1 MIRINLLPHRE
12 EKRKARRQQF
22 FALAGLLVALGGL
35 IVFLVHTVIGGYISG
50 QEEKNTFLKKEIAA
64 LDKEI
69 DEIKRLKEQT
79 EALLSRKQVIETLQ
93 ANRAE
98 TVHLFNE
105 LARQVP
111 DGTYVRSI
119 KQAGPKINLA
129 GFAQSNARVSTLM
142 RNLDAS
148 PFLEQP
154 SLVEIKSALLNN
166 RRVSDFGLDVVIT
179 RAKADDK
186 KEAGKSA
193 QPVKPI
199 EPTPAAKPSQPP
211 QPAVQGGKNT

>member
-22 FALAGLLVALGGL
+22 YAWAGLVVAVSGAVWFAG
-35 IVFLVHTVIGGYISG
+35 FSVINGMISS
-50 QEEKNTFLKKEIAA
+50 QDSKNDFLKKEVAV
-64 LDKEI
+64 LDKQI

-79 EALLSRKQVIETLQ
+79 NSLLARKRIIESLQ

-111 DGTYVRSI
+111 DGIYLKTL
-119 KQAGPKINLA
+119 KQADQKIALT

-142 RNLDAS
+142 RNLEAS
-148 PFLEQP
+148 PLLERP
-154 SLVEIKSALLNN
+154 NLIEIKAANIGSRPL
-166 RRVSDFGLDVVIT
+166 SDFSLNVSIT
-179 RAKADDK
+179 RKTSDSDISIPWPRIFVPWIRAIRDC
-186 KEAGKSA
+186 GRRCR
-193 QPVKPI
+193 
-199 EPTPAAKPSQPP
+199 
-211 QPAVQGGKNT
+211 GC

>member
-22 FALAGLLVALGGL
+22 FALAGSLVALGGL
-35 IVFLVHTVIGGYISG
+35 IAFLVHSIIAGYISG
-50 QEEKNTFLKKEIAA
+50 QEEKNAFLKKEIAA

-111 DGTYVRSI
+111 DGTYIRSL
-119 KQAGPKINLA
+119 KQSGPKINLT

-154 SLVEIKSALLNN
+154 SLVEIKSASLNN
-166 RRVSDFGLDVVIT
+166 RRVSDFALNVGIT
-179 RAKADDK
+179 RAKVDEK
-186 KEAGKSA
+186 KDAGKTA
-193 QPVKPI
+193 QPGKPLD
-199 EPTPAAKPSQPP
+199 PARSAKPSQPP
-211 QPAVQGGKNT
+211 QPAAEGGRNT

>member
-22 FALAGLLVALGGL
+22 FALSGMLIVLGGL
-35 IVFLVHTVIGGYISG
+35 IVFLVHSVIGGYVSR
-50 QEEKNTFLKKEIAA
+50 QEAKNAFLKKEIAV

-69 DEIKRLKEQT
+69 DEIKRLKDQT

-105 LARQVP
+105 LARQTPEGV
-111 DGTYVRSI
+111 YLKSL
-119 KQAGPKINLA
+119 KQTGLKISLA

-142 RNLDAS
+142 RNLEAS
-148 PFLEQP
+148 PVLGQP
-154 SLVEIKSALLNN
+154 NLVEIKSASVGN
-166 RRVSDFGLDVVIT
+166 RRVSDFGMDVAIV
-179 RAKADDK
+179 RAQA
-186 KEAGKSA
+186 EAGSPGGKSA
-193 QPVKPI
+193 KASPASETPV
-199 EPTPAAKPSQPP
+199 T
-211 QPAVQGGKNT
+211 GGDKK

>member
-1 MIRINLLPHRE
+1 VIRINLLPHRE

-35 IVFLVHTVIGGYISG
+35 IVFLVHSVIAGYISG
-50 QEEKNTFLKKEIAA
+50 QAETNAYLKSEIAV

-79 EALLSRKQVIETLQ
+79 EALISRKQVIETLQ

-98 TVHLFNE
+98 AVHLFNE
-105 LARQVP
+105 LARQIP
-111 DGTYVRSI
+111 DGSYIKSI
-119 KQAGPKINLA
+119 KQTGAKITLA
-129 GFAQSNARVSTLM
+129 GYAQSNARVSTLM

-154 SLVEIKSALLNN
+154 NLVEIKSATISN
-166 RRVSDFGLDVVIT
+166 RRVSDFGMSVAIT
-179 RAKADDK
+179 RAKVEDK
-186 KEAGKSA
+186 RATGSSTTAA
-193 QPVKPI
+193 QPEGRK
-199 EPTPAAKPSQPP
+199 S
-211 QPAVQGGKNT
+211 

>member
-1 MIRINLLPHRE
+1 VIRINLLPHRE

-35 IVFLVHTVIGGYISG
+35 IVFVVHTVIAGYISG
-50 QEEKNTFLKKEIAA
+50 QEEKNAFLKKEIAA

-111 DGTYVRSI
+111 DGTYVKSI
-119 KQAGPKINLA
+119 KQAGPKINLT

-154 SLVEIKSALLNN
+154 SLVEIKSASLNN
-166 RRVSDFGLDVVIT
+166 RRVSDFGLNVAIT

-186 KEAGKSA
+186 KEAGKLG

-199 EPTPAAKPSQPP
+199 ESPSSAKPSQPP
-211 QPAVQGGKNT
+211 QPAVQVGKNT

>member
-1 MIRINLLPHRE
+1 VIRINLLPHRE

-22 FALAGLLVALGGL
+22 FAFAGLLIALGGL
-35 IVFLVHTVIGGYISG
+35 IVFLIHSVIAGYISG
-50 QEEKNTFLKKEIAA
+50 QEEKNAFLKKEILV

-111 DGTYVRSI
+111 DGTYLRSL
-119 KQAGPKINLA
+119 KQSGPKINLT
-129 GFAQSNARVSTLM
+129 GFAQSNARISTLM

-148 PFLEQP
+148 PFLDQP
-154 SLVEIKSALLNN
+154 TLVEIKSASLNN
-166 RRVSDFGLDVVIT
+166 RRVSDFGLNVTIT

-186 KEAGKSA
+186 KAGGSLA
-193 QPVKPI
+193 
-199 EPTPAAKPSQPP
+199 EGGKPSEPKLSQKPLQPP
-211 QPAVQGGKNT
+211 QPSAKGG

>member
-35 IVFLVHTVIGGYISG
+35 IVFLVHTVIAGYISG
-50 QEEKNTFLKKEIAA
+50 QEEKNIFLKKEIAA

-111 DGTYVRSI
+111 DGTYVKSI
-119 KQAGPKINLA
+119 KQTGPKINLA

-154 SLVEIKSALLNN
+154 SLVEIKSASLNN
-166 RRVSDFGLDVVIT
+166 RRVSDFGLNVVIT

-199 EPTPAAKPSQPP
+199 DPTPSAKPLQPP

>member
-22 FALAGLLVALGGL
+22 FALTGLLVALGGL
-35 IVFLVHTVIGGYISG
+35 IVFLVHSVIAGYISG
-50 QEEKNTFLKKEIAA
+50 QEATNNFLKQEIAA

-98 TVHLFNE
+98 AVHMFNE
-105 LARQVP
+105 LARQIP
-111 DGTYVRSI
+111 DGSYIRSL
-119 KQAGPKINLA
+119 KQTGAKINLA

-154 SLVEIKSALLNN
+154 NLVEIKAGSVNN
-166 RRVSDFGLDVVIT
+166 RRVSDFGMNVMIT
-179 RAKADDK
+179 RSKTEDK
-186 KEAGKSA
+186 KDAGKAAAPSKRASSA
-193 QPVKPI
+193 
-199 EPTPAAKPSQPP
+199 P
-211 QPAVQGGKNT
+211 QEGKTS

>member
-22 FALAGLLVALGGL
+22 FGLAGLLVVLGGL
-35 IVFLVHTVIGGYISG
+35 IVFLVHSVIAGYISA
-50 QEEKNTFLKKEIAA
+50 QEQKNDFLKKEIAA

-69 DEIKRLKEQT
+69 DEIKRLKDQT

-105 LARQVP
+105 LARQMPEGVFL
-111 DGTYVRSI
+111 RSI
-119 KQAGPKINLA
+119 KQGGPKINLV
-129 GFAQSNARVSTLM
+129 GYAQSNARVSTLM

-154 SLVEIKSALLNN
+154 ALVEIKAGSLNN
-166 RRVSDFGLDVVIT
+166 RRVSDFGLNIAIT
-179 RAKADDK
+179 RAKTEEK
-186 KEAGKSA
+186 KPAPAPA
-193 QPVKPI
+193 QTQPGSGSQ
-199 EPTPAAKPSQPP
+199 PAA
-211 QPAVQGGKNT
+211 AQGGKQT